1 MSGLFNPYFQTFY
14 YELLKQKEKALRL
27 GEMYTEDGEQ
37 IVTNEPNA
45 VHLVASIQKRLHG
58 VLLQQAQE
66 LQRQTGSMI
75 KASHIHNMHYLF
87 AALADEIFLNLP
99 WQGAEVWGQSLLEA
113 HIFSTQ
119 MAGENIFNDIE
130 VLLDQTDPLAPD
142 MAELYLFTIGLGFR
156 GRLRQDEETLQRYQM
171 RLRQFVE
178 NGLNGPAIETGTH
191 LMPSCYQHTF
201 TEPPGRGLPDVK
213 TWSLW
218 IGGVLLGY
226 WLVSYGVWHVLSKD
240 IRQLTQQIM
249 SQSHIDTDNM

>member
-1 MSGLFNPYFQTFY
+1 MSGFFNPYFQSFY

-27 GEMYTEDGEQ
+27 GEAYDEEGEAVSK
-37 IVTNEPNA
+37 IEANA
-45 VHLVASIQKRLHG
+45 VHLVASIQKRLHS

-75 KASHIHNMHYLF
+75 KASHIHNLHYLF
-87 AALADEIFLNLP
+87 VALADEIFLNLP
-99 WQGAEVWGQSLLEA
+99 WQGAEVWSQSLLEA

-119 MAGENIFNDIE
+119 MAGENVFSDIE
-130 VLLDQTDPLAPD
+130 VLLEQTDPLAPD
-142 MAELYLFTIGLGFR
+142 MAEIYLFAIGLGFR
-156 GRLRQDEETLQRYQM
+156 GRLRHDAETLQRYQV

-178 NGLNGPAIETGTH
+178 GGLSGPAMETSRH

-201 TEPPGRGLPDVK
+201 TEPPGRGLPDIK

-226 WLVSYGVWHVLSKD
+226 WLVSYGVWHLLSKD
-240 IRQLTQQIM
+240 IHQLTQQIR
-249 SQSHIDTDNM
+249 SQSHVDLGEI

>member
-1 MSGLFNPYFQTFY
+1 MSGFFNSYFQTFY

-27 GEMYTEDGEQ
+27 GEVYDEEGAA
-37 IVTNEPNA
+37 VSNEANA
-45 VHLVASIQKRLHG
+45 VHLVASIQKRLHSI
-58 VLLQQAQE
+58 LLQQAQE

-75 KASHIHNMHYLF
+75 KASHIHSMHYLF

-113 HIFSTQ
+113 HIFNTQ
-119 MAGENIFNDIE
+119 MAGENVFSDIE
-130 VLLDQTDPLAPD
+130 VLLEQTDPLAPD
-142 MAELYLFTIGLGFR
+142 MAEIYLFAIGLGFR
-156 GRLRQDEETLQRYQM
+156 GRLRHDEETLQRYQT

-178 NGLNGPAIETGTH
+178 AGLSGPAMETSAH
-191 LMPSCYQHTF
+191 LMPTCYQHTF

-226 WLVSYGVWHVLSKD
+226 WLVSYAVWHVLSKD
-240 IRQLTQQIM
+240 IQHLTRQIM
-249 SQSHIDTDNM
+249 AQGYVDTGEM